1 MEIRPIDPGEVTK
14 VDVHEWDPNAEA
26 YVKTLNNIDAA
37 SYYMLI
43 SQYWNK
49 DLDPDERAEAGA
61 QICVMCVVGK
71 EGGPLLTADDIP
83 TLKKAS
89 FKPYDRIIKI
99 IRAQLGDEDEETG
112 GKKG

>member
-1 MEIRPIDPGEVTK
+1 MEIRPIDPGEVTP

-61 QICVMCVVGK
+61 LISVMALVSK
-71 EGGPLLTADDIP
+71 EGDPLLMLDDVEA
-83 TLKKAS
+83 LKKAS